1 VRVIAG
7 SARGRTLVA
16 PRGPATRPTSDLV
29 RGVIFSMLA
38 ARGAALDRVLD
49 LFSGSG
55 ALAIEALS
63 RGADEAVLIDRDR
76 AACAIATANLEKTG
90 FADRA
95 RVICAALPGALARLP
110 EEEFDVIFLDP
121 PYDLAGIDDL
131 LALIGGSR
139 LVSPETTIVYEHRR
153 RTMPPASCGPLAR
166 DVTRVHGQTAV
177 SIYDESGN
185 DRRLE

>member
-1 VRVIAG
+1 
-7 SARGRTLVA
+7 
-16 PRGPATRPTSDLV
+16 
-29 RGVIFSMLA
+29 
-38 ARGAALDRVLD
+38 VLD

-110 EEEFDVIFLDP
+110 EEEFDIIFLDP